1 MLTGREIMVD
11 KITFMETLHSV
22 QEIAKASPVPMTKEE
37 ITSYFQ
43 DMDLSEEQ
51 QEMIV
56 QFLQMTQEE
65 TPEEAVE
72 ETESQTGEGSAGPET
87 KSGAKA
93 GASKGSAKKAGNPHF
108 NMYLR
113 EISSVPKL
121 TKEQKNLLYQ
131 RLLQGDGT
139 AAEELSHQWLKK
151 VIRIAETYVTPQV
164 FLEDLVQEGNIGLLL
179 GLRQLTGKADA
190 YGMGENSGL
199 KEAQQKQ
206 LEKHL
211 EESVREGMEQYRQEL
226 MGEADSEKAILAKVS
241 LIHEARKALA
251 EENGTDPTVQE
262 LCEYTRISAEEIAGI
277 LNLHEK

>member
-1 MLTGREIMVD
+1 MFTGREIMVD

-22 QEIAKASPVPMTKEE
+22 QEIAKASSAPMTKEE

-56 QFLQMTQEE
+56 QFLQITQEE
-65 TPEEAVE
+65 TAE
-72 ETESQTGEGSAGPET
+72 QT
-87 KSGAKA
+87 
-93 GASKGSAKKAGNPHF
+93 

-121 TKEQKNLLYQ
+121 AKEQKNILYQ
-131 RLLQGDGT
+131 RLLQGDEK
-139 AAEELSHQWLKK
+139 AVEELSHQWLKK
-151 VIRIAETYVTPQV
+151 VIRIAETYVTPRV

-190 YGMGENSGL
+190 YGMGDNGGL
-199 KEAQQKQ
+199 KEAQQRQ
-206 LEKHL
+206 LERQL

-277 LNLHEK
+277 LNLHEKQ